1 MNPRK
6 LRKNLRTI
14 KNRLCSLMRKDEYLI
29 EDEWISPNEIVKNYM
44 DRLTNEEIDK
54 IKNFK
59 NNES

>member
-1 MNPRK
+1 
-6 LRKNLRTI
+6 
-14 KNRLCSLMRKDEYLI
+14 MRKDEYLI